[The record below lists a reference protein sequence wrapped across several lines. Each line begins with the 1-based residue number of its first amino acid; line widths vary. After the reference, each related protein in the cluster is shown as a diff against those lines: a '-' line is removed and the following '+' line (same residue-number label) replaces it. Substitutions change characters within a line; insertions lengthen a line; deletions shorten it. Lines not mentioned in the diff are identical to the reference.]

1 MRLSDKITQ
10 DADWRDGMNA
20 FRLKAREEI
29 EQLSDKYCQ
38 IESLLGMIIDTLES
52 HDAWNWSDYNQ
63 VLENCGL
70 GYYDFRDKTRL
81 PYEDGI
87 ELTMNEQTNIWLDC
101 LVPEM
106 LVYWLDSK
114 GYQELFDIVM
124 FYDESKS
131 SESTSYF
138 YLCYHNDEIKV
149 D

>member
-1 MRLSDKITQ
+1 
-10 DADWRDGMNA
+10 
-20 FRLKAREEI
+20 
-29 EQLSDKYCQ
+29 
-38 IESLLGMIIDTLES
+38 MIIDTLES

-124 FYDESKS
+124 FYDASKS

-138 YLCYHNDEIKV
+138 DLGYPKEEIKA
-149 D
+149 DEDFDIEHDEEQIKQNMLAWATNPGRR